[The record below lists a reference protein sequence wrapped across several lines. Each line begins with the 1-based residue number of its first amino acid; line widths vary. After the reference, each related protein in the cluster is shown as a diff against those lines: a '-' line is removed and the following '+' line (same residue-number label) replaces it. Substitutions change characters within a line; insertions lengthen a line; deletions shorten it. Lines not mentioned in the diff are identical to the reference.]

1 VKLSDTAASHSP
13 RNTVNGNIPEE
24 YGTLRYS
31 TMDDVVAILS
41 RPPYGPGSILVKR
54 DLEDAFRHIPV
65 SPLDWPLLGFH
76 WDSTYYA
83 DCFLPFGLRAAP
95 YIFNLFAEA
104 FHWILGR
111 ALAPFSTEV
120 VHYLDDFLFVSPP
133 TTDWTA
139 LDAVISATADTL
151 GLSIKEKKNRQGTV
165 VDFCGLEVDTAL
177 YVVRLPTEK
186 KDKALSLLKP
196 YVTSETSSI
205 CLTELQSLTGFLA
218 FASYVVPLGR
228 TFTRRL
234 YNMLFHFPQGQ
245 PNLRRRISSE
255 ALKDIH
261 WWYEAVIAVPSRAIP
276 RPGANPPPRIQVYS
290 DASSLKGL
298 GGYFLCEKETTAEL
312 TVEKAF
318 SVALPR
324 HLLQRRPSEHINARE
339 LRAVEQCLLHWGRS
353 WAGHSILF
361 HVDNTVALH
370 GINNGTT
377 RGEPMKILRR
387 LLLLAATFQVHDL
400 QAVWIS
406 SEDNALADALS
417 RWDRNRIAN
426 LCPQLLPL
434 VHSRPLA
441 LPHPRRGTTTSNH

>member
-1 VKLSDTAASHSP
+1 
-13 RNTVNGNIPEE
+13 
-24 YGTLRYS
+24 
-31 TMDDVVAILS
+31 
-41 RPPYGPGSILVKR
+41 
-54 DLEDAFRHIPV
+54 
-65 SPLDWPLLGFH
+65 
-76 WDSTYYA
+76 
-83 DCFLPFGLRAAP
+83 
-95 YIFNLFAEA
+95 
-104 FHWILGR
+104 
-111 ALAPFSTEV
+111 
-120 VHYLDDFLFVSPP
+120 
-133 TTDWTA
+133 
-139 LDAVISATADTL
+139 
-151 GLSIKEKKNRQGTV
+151 
-165 VDFCGLEVDTAL
+165 
-177 YVVRLPTEK
+177 
-186 KDKALSLLKP
+186 
-196 YVTSETSSI
+196 
-205 CLTELQSLTGFLA
+205 
-218 FASYVVPLGR
+218 
-228 TFTRRL
+228 
-234 YNMLFHFPQGQ
+234 MLFHFPQGQ
-245 PNLRRRISSE
+245 PKLRRRISSE

-276 RPGANPPPRIQVYS
+276 RPGATPPPTIRVYS
-290 DASSLKGL
+290 DASSLKVL
-298 GGYFLCEKETTAEL
+298 GGYFLCGNETTAEL

-324 HLLQRRPSEHINARE
+324 HLLQRRPPEHINTRE

-387 LLLLAATFQVHDL
+387 MLLLAATFQVHDL

-434 VHSRPLA
+434 VDSRPLA